1 MSDLRVTNLRG
12 RTPGSSPIL
21 PDGVEIAGIV
31 TAKAGAAV
39 TYYGDGSNLTGIDAS
54 ALKDSDNTIRVQ
66 ANTSGV
72 VVTGVLTATSFS
84 GIDASSLSDSDSTTR
99 VQATTSGAVVT
110 GVLTA
115 TSFSGDG
122 SALTFA
128 PKIIAFDPVALST
141 GISTTTNITITF
153 DQDIKTAGTG
163 DILIKSGSST
173 GTTLETLSIT
183 NGTPATGISTA
194 GTQLIINPQSDLPH
208 DTNIFVIL
216 PNNGIQS
223 TNDVPYNGSDTYNF
237 RTNLT
242 EFTAIGGDANFDV
255 NTGTGPTGWHRYHI
269 FTSTGILTAT
279 SPSTTAQDLSY
290 ILVGGGGGGSLGGGG
305 AGGVV
310 SGSGPGLSL
319 NAGTYTITIGS
330 GGAYQNPLGT
340 NAANGQD
347 STISTSSNNIHKIA
361 YGGGGGGGNVSG
373 ISTLIVGLD
382 GGSGGGGN
390 AAPDTFAGDGVSG
403 QGNPG
408 GLGADNAQYNWSRP
422 GGGGGGSGAPGGTG
436 SNVEPGSPVF
446 ASQSSGGAGGDG
458 APHVAFASTILSPN
472 MSVIPVPS
480 LIEIGPAGR
489 FGGGGGGGA
498 PTYNDHYISTPQP
511 QGGAGGGG
519 GGGSA
524 DFDAEDGFASTGGG
538 GGGGSE
544 GPSNTPGPSDAK
556 SGGSGVFMIRYEIPA
571 P

>member
-21 PDGVEIAGIV
+21 PDGVVV
-31 TAKAGAAV
+31 TGVATATNVSASSSITAASF
-39 TYYGDGSNLTGIDAS
+39 YGDGSQLEGIS
-54 ALKDSDNTIRVQ
+54 VDS
-66 ANTSGV
+66 TSLV
-72 VVTGVLTATSFS
+72 
-84 GIDASSLSDSDSTTR
+84 DSDSTTR
-99 VQATTSGAVVT
+99 VQATTSGVVVT
-110 GVLTA
+110 GILTA
-115 TSFSGDG
+115 TSFSGNFSGDG

-128 PKIIAFDPVALST
+128 PKIVAFDPVALST

-183 NGTPATGISTA
+183 NGTPGTGISTA

-223 TNDVPYNGSDTYNF
+223 TNDVAYDGSDTYNF
-237 RTNLT
+237 RTNVT
-242 EFTAIGGDANFDV
+242 GFTAIGGDANFDV
-255 NTGTGPTGWHRYHI
+255 NTGTGPTGWYRYHI

-310 SGSGPGLSL
+310 SGNGPGLSL
-319 NAGTYTITIGS
+319 NAGTYTVTIGS
-330 GGAYQNPLGT
+330 GGAYQDPLGT

-347 STISTSSNNIHKIA
+347 STIITSSNNIHKIA

-373 ISTLIVGLD
+373 INTAYVGLN

-390 AAPDTFAGDGVSG
+390 AIPVSAAGDGVTG

-408 GLGADNAQYNWSRP
+408 GLGGGGATYNWSKP
-422 GGGGGGSGAPGGTG
+422 GGGGGGSGSAGGTG
-436 SNVEPGSPVF
+436 SVVEPGSPVF
-446 ASQSSGGAGGDG
+446 ASQGFGGAGGAG
-458 APHVAFASTILSPN
+458 APHTVFSSTILSPN
-472 MSVIPVPS
+472 TNAIPVPS
-480 LIEIGPAGR
+480 LNEIGSAGR

-498 PTYNDHYISTPQP
+498 PAYNNDFVPATQP

-519 GGGSA
+519 NGSNNNP
-524 DFDAEDGFASTGGG
+524 FPAENGFVSTGGG
-538 GGGGSE
+538 GGGGHE
-544 GPSNTPGPSDAK
+544 GPTPGQSK